1 MSLQAQSSKAGS
13 THGLLFFLVFAIA
26 ELFHSKKEINQ
37 VEIILI
43 AMHSMHYN
51 AVQCAQS
58 PGGES
63 TETSGD
69 EGKNEPF

>member
-1 MSLQAQSSKAGS
+1 MTCSFSWCLPLQNFSIQKRNQSSGNYSNSYA
-13 THGLLFFLVFAIA
+13 L
-26 ELFHSKKEINQ
+26 
-37 VEIILI
+37 
-43 AMHSMHYN
+43 HYN